1 MLIVV
6 RFKALKTNKIIVIK
20 IKNANIENNKKFLNP
35 AISGPEV
42 VIKKDVIRRDI
53 EIEKSMSL
61 VIK

>member
-35 AISGPEV
+35 AISALEV